1 MMGARARA
9 AAALAD
15 VIASGQTLDEA
26 LGARLDRLQARDR
39 AFAREL
45 AFGVCRWYFELDGL
59 LAQLL
64 TRPLK
69 ARDADLRALI
79 LCGLYQLHR
88 LRTPDHAA
96 VGETVAACRELGK
109 PWATKLVNAVL
120 RGFQSRAGELLARLD
135 ANQRLA
141 HPPWLAERICAA
153 WPQRFGAILEANNSH
168 PPMTLRVNLARTSRN
183 EWSARARAAG
193 IEGRGCALTE
203 EGWTLTKPC
212 DVLHV
217 PGFAEGLVSVQDEAA
232 QLAAALLVC
241 AEGERVLD
249 ACAAPGGK
257 TGHLLERYPG
267 IELVAVDN
275 SERRLA
281 RVAENL
287 ERLGLHA
294 RLALGDASSPGAW
307 WDGRA
312 FDRILLDAPC
322 SGSGVIRRHPDIK
335 LLRSPAQI
343 EALRATQSAI
353 LDGVWH
359 VLKPGGELLYCT
371 CSLLPEE
378 NEELIAAFLSRTAD
392 ARALGIDAGWGFA
405 RGDGRQLLP
414 VIGGHDGFFYAR
426 LRRA

>member
-1 MMGARARA
+1 MAGARARA

-15 VIASGQTLDEA
+15 VIASGKTLDEA
-26 LGARLDRLQARDR
+26 LGAQLDALQPRDR

-64 TRPLK
+64 GRPLK
-69 ARDADLRALI
+69 ARDADVRALI

-96 VGETVAACRELGK
+96 VGETVSACRELGK
-109 PWATKLVNAVL
+109 PWATKLVNALL
-120 RGFQSRAGELLARLD
+120 RGFQSRAKELLAGLD

-141 HPPWLAERICAA
+141 HPPWLAERIRAA
-153 WPQRFGAILEANNSH
+153 WPEHSEAILSANNSH
-168 PPMTLRVNLARTSRN
+168 PPMTVRVNLGRISRSD
-183 EWSARARAAG
+183 WSARARAAG
-193 IEGRGCALTE
+193 IEGRDCALAG
-203 EGWTLTKPC
+203 EGWTLAKPC
-212 DVLHV
+212 DVRQL
-217 PGFAEGLVSVQDEAA
+217 PGFDDGLVSVQDEAA

-241 AEGERVLD
+241 TDGERVLD

-257 TGHLLERYPG
+257 AGHLLERYPG
-267 IELVAVDN
+267 IELVAIDN
-275 SERRLA
+275 SAKRLA
-281 RVAENL
+281 RIGENM
-287 ERLGLHA
+287 ERLGLRA
-294 RLALGDASSPGAW
+294 ELVPGDAGTPGAW
-307 WDGRA
+307 WDGRP

-353 LDGVWH
+353 LDGVWQ

-371 CSLLPEE
+371 CSVFPDET
-378 NEELIAAFLSRTAD
+378 EELIAGFLSRTAD
-392 ARALGIDAGWGFA
+392 ARALGIDAGWGFS
-405 RGDGRQLLP
+405 RGVGRQLLP
-414 VIGGHDGFFYAR
+414 TIDGHDGFFYAR
-426 LRRA
+426 LRRT